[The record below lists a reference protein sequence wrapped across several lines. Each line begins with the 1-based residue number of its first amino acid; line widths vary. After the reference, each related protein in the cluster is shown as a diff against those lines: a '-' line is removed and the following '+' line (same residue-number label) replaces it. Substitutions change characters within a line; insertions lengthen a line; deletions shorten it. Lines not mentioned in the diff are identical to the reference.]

1 MPDIFTIGDTIR
13 FTASIVNMDGNA
25 YDPEKITIDVIGAD
39 ESILLEGGIPTRTDT
54 GNYYYD
60 WKIDT
65 VTDRYN
71 LIAIWRWDNNI
82 KRIKF
87 RAIPETDW

>member
-1 MPDIFTIGDTIR
+1 MPDIYVIGDTIR
-13 FTASIVNMDGNA
+13 FTASIANLDGNA
-25 YDPEKITIDVIGAD
+25 YDPEEITIDVIGAD
-39 ESILLEGGIPTRTDT
+39 ESILLEGGIPTRTDP